1 MNSSLGSGT
10 ASLRSNPKRGFYIRS
25 DAPRPGWVLLI
36 LCPPHPPASSSPK
49 PCLTPPSPGLTL
61 SWLPARV
68 SILQHAKRLENS
80 LGSGVPTAS
89 QPLGPLA
96 PPLGR
101 PAASHSAHS
110 EVNTQQS
117 RGSCPPSPV
126 GGHSPG
132 EGTTALSP
140 VSPVTFRYLLR
151 AAPPAGCSFSS
162 SSGAG
167 AASSPLPP
175 GLPSSPFG
183 LTCHLPCRWPSRLS
197 ALAWP
202 LPGGPDLRFRP
213 SAFWTCP
220 SGRPTGVRA
229 QHVPNRASPL
239 SPVRSVLPVCVLS
252 LSGTAIRPG
261 TWDKPEPAGVPLWS
275 SGLRNWCY
283 HRSGSGCCCA
293 TASIPGLGTCPCP
306 GCSRTKQNKTP
317 PQKTPR
323 PCLALPSWRGPVC
336 PWGWSLLTPRRC
348 WMILESPPVF
358 LAPVLAQH
366 LCCLGCRSLPLS

>member
-151 AAPPAGCSFSS
+151 AASPAGCSFSS

-167 AASSPLPP
+167 ATSSPL
-175 GLPSSPFG
+175 G

-202 LPGGPDLRFRP
+202 LRRGPDLRFRP

-261 TWDKPEPAGVPLWS
+261 TWRKPESCWS
-275 SGLRNWCY
+275 SSVVQRVEELTLSPQRLGLLLCHGFDPW
-283 HRSGSGCCCA
+283 
-293 TASIPGLGTCPCP
+293 PGNLPMP
-306 GCSRTKQNKTP
+306 WVQPNKTKQNTP
-317 PQKTPR
+317 TKNT
-323 PCLALPSWRGPVC
+323 
-336 PWGWSLLTPRRC
+336 
-348 WMILESPPVF
+348 
-358 LAPVLAQH
+358 
-366 LCCLGCRSLPLS
+366 